1 MKNLH
6 YNIREKSNNENNID
20 INELIKEIDQ
30 QHEELIQN
38 SNNDDNNNY
47 DNYYALELHY
57 KTNYNIKTLGHILD
71 YYQINKRKL
80 RKDEMIQLIVM
91 YENEKNNIE
100 IVENRRRLWENFKE
114 LISDPFFSKFIIFRD
129 S

>member
-1 MKNLH
+1 MENLH

-20 INELIKEIDQ
+20 IYELIKEIDQ

-38 SNNDDNNNY
+38 SNNNDNNNY
-47 DNYYALELHY
+47 DNYYALELYY

-100 IVENRRRLWENFKE
+100 IVEKRRRLWENFKE